1 MTRFGRALLGA
12 AMGAALT
19 LMLHPASRPYLFS
32 AFIWPSTP
40 APAVQPG
47 LPNNLV
53 DLSDWMTAVGDRY
66 VTRNKLTSV
75 ELNNAVAAADRGAK
89 LDTDNAFWHEMLAY
103 FYHQLG
109 NEVEA
114 RRQWLTASACTT
126 WNDYQSTEL
135 LRDRERLAKDFG
147 AHQSWQLAY
156 AYYQRS
162 ENAVLLISSYSRAV
176 LAEAPLT
183 TRDGLLLRSANV
195 INGAKL
201 RWGSRSIHVGN
212 YGAEITEVAC
222 HPPQVSES
230 LNHHRLF
237 LARMDMHN
245 RLRDIGQPNLAE
257 QVNRVYRE
265 ADAWDAL
272 LSADESADR
281 AMEMSFLSLLYVGLP
296 TMLVVVGLV
305 GIALWV
311 LGLLL
316 QRIERISLVPALV
329 AGVALGLGVY
339 AITFLALAAIATFL
353 CCAFL
358 TLGPKRERRTKID
371 DLGPMFGFT
380 ACTLGSVF
388 MLLLGA
394 FVIGI
399 TAPAESVLPA
409 LNVPRE
415 YFGGSGVLL
424 GLAII
429 VLALLLLLAPLFAT
443 ALRVGT
449 SFVLSTALRKF
460 GAFLAYVSLA
470 AVVIGTPICI
480 FLDRQNSD
488 TLQRIVTNEPVYYFS
503 LQR

>member
-1 MTRFGRALLGA
+1 MTRFGRALF
-12 AMGAALT
+12 GAALGAVLT
-19 LMLHPASRPYLFS
+19 LSLHPASRPYLFS
-32 AFIWPSTP
+32 VFIWP
-40 APAVQPG
+40 APASPPPQQDI
-47 LPNNLV
+47 PNDLV
-53 DLSDWMTAVGDRY
+53 ELSDWMSAVGDQY
-66 VTRNKLTSV
+66 VTRKRLTPV
-75 ELNNAVAAADRGAK
+75 ELNNAIAAANHGVK
-89 LDTDNAFWHEMLAY
+89 LDPDNAFWHQMLAY

-109 NEVEA
+109 NEAEA
-114 RRQWLTASACTT
+114 KKQWFAASACAT

-156 AYYQRS
+156 AYFQRS
-162 ENAVLLISSYSRAV
+162 ENAVLLISAYSRAI

-183 TRDGLLLRSANV
+183 TKEGLLLRSANV

-212 YGAEITEVAC
+212 FGAEITEVAC
-222 HPPQVSES
+222 HPPQVKES

-245 RLRDIGQPNLAE
+245 RLRDIGQADLAE

-272 LSADESADR
+272 LSADEASDETTER
-281 AMEMSFLSLLYVGLP
+281 SYLSLLYVGLP
-296 TMLVVVGLV
+296 TMLLVVGLV
-305 GIALWV
+305 GALLGA

-316 QRIERISLVPALV
+316 GRLGKITLTPSLV
-329 AGVALGLGVY
+329 AGLALGVGVY
-339 AITFLALAAIATFL
+339 AVTFLPLAGIATAL
-353 CCAFL
+353 CCACL
-358 TLGPKRERRTKID
+358 TLGPKRERRLKVN

-380 ACTLGSVF
+380 ICTLGTVF

-394 FVIGI
+394 FVIGFS
-399 TAPAESVLPA
+399 APAESVLPA

-443 ALRVGT
+443 ALRLGT
-449 SFVLSTALRKF
+449 SLVLGAAFKKF
-460 GAFLAYVSLA
+460 GAFLAYTSLA
-470 AVVIGTPICI
+470 AIVLATPACI
-480 FLDRQNSD
+480 YLDRQNSD
-488 TLQRIVTNEPVYYFS
+488 TLQRIVSNEPVYYFS
-503 LQR
+503 QQR